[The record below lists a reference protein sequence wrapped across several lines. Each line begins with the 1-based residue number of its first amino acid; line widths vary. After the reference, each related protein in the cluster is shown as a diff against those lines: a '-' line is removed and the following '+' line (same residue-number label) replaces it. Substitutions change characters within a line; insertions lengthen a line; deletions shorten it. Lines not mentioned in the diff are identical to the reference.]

1 MSEMNETR
9 MDAAMRALDG
19 NTDAAA
25 MAEESLGLSMQDPIP
40 AAVAPEDEDGP
51 KGPDIDEDI
60 GAIEDDDPPAVEG
73 EEVPLVPP
81 IPSAAPS
88 EEPEDEI
95 QQADEFQ
102 PQSSEQAAEQPQGAS
117 ETIPEAEAAP
127 EPQVKAK
134 AQRGGR
140 ARRAEKAEPVTA
152 GEQGQ
157 AAPAADPNSKMSAA
171 GANGMTR
178 AEVLHDARIREM
190 ERAVAREERE
200 RFLSG
205 WSSLQTAMRRHL
217 IVNGVVAGVEVREVV
232 NPGGP
237 SIDLVL
243 LSVMVDG
250 GYKVLVPFDEFYQD
264 NPVDMQTV
272 DLSTAAGRREY
283 TRRRRALAEKLYE
296 LKIPMLITD
305 MKMEEPDENGVFDYA
320 IVASRRRALDI
331 QEMQAFG
338 KGRNGAPL
346 IQEGD
351 MHRATITSVSVYAVA
366 VVLGGVDVR
375 IPMRLLTYRYLLDA
389 RTKYRVGETLWVYV
403 RSIKEL
409 ENGHHQMILDA
420 RMMELQAA
428 RMKQKLLP
436 IGSSTLGVITSVR
449 HVAPSERHPEGSLNI
464 TAYLKMYDMPAVV
477 RGLPVSYL
485 GREPI
490 SGDEL
495 RLIVRGYSRFGFV
508 VADCHAFNGAPGLL
522 NH

>member
-9 MDAAMRALDG
+9 MDAAMQALDG

-102 PQSSEQAAEQPQGAS
+102 PQSSERAAEQPQGAS

-140 ARRAEKAEPVTA
+140 AR
-152 GEQGQ
+152 
-157 AAPAADPNSKMSAA
+157 
-171 GANGMTR
+171 R